1 MKFTRDLFKRY
12 LLAGLIALTIG
23 GTALEGQTAVTTP
36 EEQFGHEF
44 GADYVLPNY
53 SDLYEY
59 WEKLATESDR
69 MSVQDIGYTEEGRP
83 QIMAIITAP
92 ENRPHLER
100 YKEISRNLAKA
111 EGVTEE
117 EAYKLAAEGKVV
129 VWIDGGLHATEVLG
143 SAQLMEMVYRLVSYD
158 DAETM
163 RILRDVIILAVQVN
177 PDGME
182 LVSDWYM
189 RESDP
194 LKRSTSGVPVLYQ
207 KYAGHDN
214 NRDFYMSAL
223 SETTNINRILY
234 REWFP
239 QIVYNHHQTGPTGT
253 IMFAPPF
260 RDPPNHNLDP
270 LIITGLDGVGA
281 AMHARFVKEGKGG
294 TTMRTGAGYS
304 TWWNGGLRTT
314 PYFKNMIGLL
324 TETVGN
330 PTPINIPFKPDRQ
343 ISHGDLPLPV
353 EPGVGIFD
361 SQLNTH
367 RRQTGPC

>member
-1 MKFTRDLFKRY
+1 MKLTRDLLRRWF
-12 LLAGLIALTIG
+12 LAGLLVLTVG
-23 GTALEGQTAVTTP
+23 AGKVEGQSSVTTP
-36 EEQFGHEF
+36 QEQFGHEF

-53 SDLYEY
+53 SDLYAY
-59 WEKLATESDR
+59 WQKLAAESDR
-69 MSVQDIGYTEEGRP
+69 MSVEDIGYTEEGKP
-83 QIMAIITAP
+83 QVMAVITAP
-92 ENRPHLER
+92 ENHQNLEKYR
-100 YKEISRNLAKA
+100 EISKKLAKA
-111 EGVTEE
+111 EGITEE
-117 EAYKLAAEGKVV
+117 EAYRLSTEGKAV

-143 SAQLMEMVYRLVSYD
+143 SAQLMEMVYRLVSYND
-158 DAETM
+158 IETM
-163 RILRDVIILAVQVN
+163 RILKDVIILAVQVN

-194 LKRSTSGVPVLYQ
+194 LKRSTSSVPVLYQ

-214 NRDFYMSAL
+214 NRDFYMAAL

-281 AMHARFVKEGKGG
+281 AMHGRFVKEGKGG
-294 TTMRTGAGYS
+294 TTMRSGSSYS

-324 TETVGN
+324 T
-330 PTPINIPFKPDRQ
+330 
-343 ISHGDLPLPV
+343 
-353 EPGVGIFD
+353 
-361 SQLNTH
+361 
-367 RRQTGPC
+367 